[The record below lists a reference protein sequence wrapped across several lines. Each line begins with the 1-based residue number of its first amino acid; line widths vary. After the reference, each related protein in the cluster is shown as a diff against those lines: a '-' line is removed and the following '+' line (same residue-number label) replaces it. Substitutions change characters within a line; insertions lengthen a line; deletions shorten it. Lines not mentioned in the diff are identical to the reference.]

1 MSNGKETNEYITQE
15 YAYVSDKGIQ
25 TQDYFKGLRRVPDMD
40 AKEKY
45 DVDPELE
52 PNNETLIDIPIAVA
66 YEEIFG
72 DAARK
77 YNAKYE
83 GKKMTGVA
91 YLERQ
96 ENGFTKGTE
105 ARTSESA
112 CVAEL
117 MKLYQQLV
125 TKQ

>member
-25 TQDYFKGLRRVPDMD
+25 TQDYFKKLRRAPDTD
-40 AKEKY
+40 ARQLR
-45 DVDPELE
+45 DVE
-52 PNNETLIDIPIAVA
+52 PALNGNNETLMDKPIAVA

-83 GKKMTGVA
+83 GKNMSGTA

-96 ENGFTKGTE
+96 E
-105 ARTSESA
+105 
-112 CVAEL
+112 
-117 MKLYQQLV
+117 
-125 TKQ
+125 KQNQRILPMT